1 MTNKIVLVTSPDDVV
16 EMGQRIS
23 VVDLDIEQSDE
34 LSQALKMLELPDT
47 VIVYRWTIGDNVDWL
62 IDKIYKSNAVIFNA
76 DSLNQTLVGFLAAQK
91 NSAYFNNL
99 PSLNNVN
106 KSMLYNRDQCL
117 TFLYQNLKHE

>member
-1 MTNKIVLVTSPDDVV
+1 
-16 EMGQRIS
+16 
-23 VVDLDIEQSDE
+23 
-34 LSQALKMLELPDT
+34 MLELPDT

>member
-99 PSLNNVN
+99 LSLNNVN

-117 TFLYQNLKHE
+117 TFLYQNLKYE